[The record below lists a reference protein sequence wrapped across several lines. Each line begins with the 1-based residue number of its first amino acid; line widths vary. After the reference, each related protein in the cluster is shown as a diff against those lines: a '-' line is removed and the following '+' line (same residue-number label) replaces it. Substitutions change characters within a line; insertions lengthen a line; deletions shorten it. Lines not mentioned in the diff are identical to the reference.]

1 MSSEPSV
8 LRRLQRSNPYSQQN
22 MFLQKLKEI
31 TTFIFDV
38 DGVLTDGSVQVTDN
52 GQSLRTF
59 NIKDG
64 YAMQLAVKRGY
75 NICII
80 SGGDGIAMG
89 KRFFNLGV
97 TDVFLGTGDKVAVF
111 NQYLANKNITA
122 GEVLYMGDDI
132 PDLKVMKLVGLPTC
146 PADAVEEIK
155 AISTFIS
162 PYNGGKTAVR
172 DIIEKVMKVQGKWH
186 DENPNAADSGV

>member
-1 MSSEPSV
+1 
-8 LRRLQRSNPYSQQN
+8 
-22 MFLQKLKEI
+22 MFLQKLKDI

-97 TDVFLGTGDKVAVF
+97 TDVFLAAGDKVSIF
-111 NQYLANKNITA
+111 NQYLLDKNITA

-155 AISTFIS
+155 AISAFVS

-172 DIIEKVMKVQGKWH
+172 DIIEKVMKVQERWH
-186 DENPNAADSGV
+186 DENPNAADSGK

>member
-1 MSSEPSV
+1 
-8 LRRLQRSNPYSQQN
+8 
-22 MFLQKLKEI
+22 MFLQKLKDI

-64 YAMQLAVKRGY
+64 YAMQLAVKKGY

-80 SGGDGIAMG
+80 SGGDGIAMA
-89 KRFFNLGV
+89 KRFSNLGI
-97 TDVFLGTGDKVAVF
+97 TDVFLAAGDKVALF
-111 NQYLANKNITA
+111 QQYLRNKSLTA
-122 GEVLYMGDDI
+122 DEVLYMGDDI

-172 DIIEKVMKVQGKWH
+172 DIIEKVMKVQGRWH
-186 DENPNAADSGV
+186 DENPQAVDSGK

>member
-1 MSSEPSV
+1 
-8 LRRLQRSNPYSQQN
+8 
-22 MFLQKLKEI
+22 MFLQKLKNI

-38 DGVLTDGSVQVTDN
+38 DGVLTDGSVQVMDN

-75 NICII
+75 HVCII
-80 SGGDGIAMG
+80 SGGDGIAMA
-89 KRFFNLGV
+89 KRFHNLGI
-97 TDVFLGTGDKVAVF
+97 TDVFLAAGDKVEIF
-111 NQYLANKNITA
+111 KQYIADKTIA
-122 GEVLYMGDDI
+122 ASEVLYMGDDI

-155 AISTFIS
+155 EISEFIS
-162 PYNGGKTAVR
+162 PFNGGKTAAR
-172 DIIEKVMKVQGKWH
+172 DIIEKVMKVQGKWL
-186 DENPNAADSGV
+186 DENPIAADSGK

>member
-1 MSSEPSV
+1 
-8 LRRLQRSNPYSQQN
+8 
-22 MFLQKLKEI
+22 
-31 TTFIFDV
+31 
-38 DGVLTDGSVQVTDN
+38 
-52 GQSLRTF
+52 
-59 NIKDG
+59 
-64 YAMQLAVKRGY
+64 MQLAVKKGY

-89 KRFFNLGV
+89 KRFFNLGIK
-97 TDVFLGTGDKVAVF
+97 DVFLAAGDKVDIF
-111 NQYLANKNITA
+111 NRYLIDKNINA
-122 GEVLYMGDDI
+122 AEVLYMGDDI

-172 DIIEKVMKVQGKWH
+172 HIIEKVMKAQCTWH
-186 DENPNAADSGV
+186 DENPNAADSGK

>member
-1 MSSEPSV
+1 
-8 LRRLQRSNPYSQQN
+8 

-64 YAMQLAVKRGY
+64 YAMQLAVKKGY
-75 NICII
+75 NLCII

-89 KRFFNLGV
+89 KRFFNLGIK
-97 TDVFLGTGDKVAVF
+97 DVFLAAGDKVEIF
-111 NQYLANKNITA
+111 KKYLIDNHITA
-122 GEVLYMGDDI
+122 SEVLYMGDDI
-132 PDLKVMKLVGLPTC
+132 PDLHVMKLVGLPTC

-172 DIIEKVMKVQGKWH
+172 DIIEKVMKVQGKWY
-186 DENPNAADSGV
+186 DENPLAADSGK